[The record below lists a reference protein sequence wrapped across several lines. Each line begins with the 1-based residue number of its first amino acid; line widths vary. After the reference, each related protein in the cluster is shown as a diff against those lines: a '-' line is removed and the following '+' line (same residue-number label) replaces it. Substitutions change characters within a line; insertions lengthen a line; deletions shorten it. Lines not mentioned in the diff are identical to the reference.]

1 MGFLTKAWSGIRNAA
16 KSPEKVVGFLVIVG
30 TAVISE
36 IMTENQRK
44 TELQEIVDETVRKV
58 LENKNEA

>member
-1 MGFLTKAWSGIRNAA
+1 MGFLTKAWNGIKNAA

-44 TELQEIVDETVRKV
+44 SELQQIVDETVRKV
-58 LENKNEA
+58 LDAKDEA